1 MTKKRKLNYF
11 IPLAIIAG
19 VGLAI
24 YTSNKPFKVY
34 EREKA
39 KADEMRSDLNSY
51 QQSNA
56 KLRERD
62 QIMNPVQK
70 EEEARRMGYVR
81 PEEKPVHLR
90 SDEATESSTQVPA
103 TKPKKSEV
111 AAPPIDLRD
120 SDNNNEVQAAPE

>member
-19 VGLAI
+19 VGQAI

-34 EREKA
+34 QQEKE
-39 KADEMRSDLNSY
+39 KADEMRTDLNSY

-56 KLRERD
+56 KLREKD

-70 EEEARRMGYVR
+70 EEEARRMGYVSPDEMPLPSR
-81 PEEKPVHLR
+81 DNTPVPP
-90 SDEATESSTQVPA
+90 TTQSP
-103 TKPKKSEV
+103 TPKPKKPEV
-111 AAPPIDLRD
+111 ATPPIDLRG
-120 SDNNNEVQAAPE
+120 SDNNDEVQAAPE

>member
-1 MTKKRKLNYF
+1 MTKKRKINYF

-19 VGLAI
+19 IGLAI

-34 EREKA
+34 QQEKE
-39 KADEMRSDLNSY
+39 KADEIRADLNSY

-56 KLRERD
+56 KLREKD
-62 QIMNPVQK
+62 QIMSPVQK

-81 PEEKPVHLR
+81 PDEEPLR
-90 SDEATESSTQVPA
+90 SSENTSAAPTTQTPA
-103 TKPKKSEV
+103 PKPKKAEV

-120 SDNNNEVQAAPE
+120 SDKNDEVQSAPE